1 MQSTSGSPGPNM
13 GRGILRSAP
22 DSASVSLMTDPS
34 EPNLRY
40 ENPERPPVSSALPP
54 LPQIRRP
61 IIIWLVPILT
71 FVSVLSSVPALVLTY
86 QKWDSVRDGLEKQL
100 ADLQP
105 DYSASDVRTAVLV
118 GLIVMVGFGIAFSLF
133 ELRASVRLLDKRR
146 GARTALLWLAAFHVP
161 LVAVTAQLRDLGQ
174 LSHNAA
180 WVQGVCLV
188 LAVAV
193 AYWIGVGKWLKAVTR
208 QGPIPLRPSTDGR

>member
-1 MQSTSGSPGPNM
+1 
-13 GRGILRSAP
+13 
-22 DSASVSLMTDPS
+22 MTDPS
-34 EPNLRY
+34 DPSPRHEGPQ
-40 ENPERPPVSSALPP
+40 RPAVTSALPP

-61 IIIWLVPILT
+61 LIVWLVPILT
-71 FVSVLSSVPALVLTY
+71 VISVLSSAPALVLTY
-86 QKWDSVRDGLEKQL
+86 QKWDSVRSDLQKQL

-105 DYSASDVRTAVLV
+105 DYSADDVRVAVLI
-118 GLIVMVGFGIAFSLF
+118 GLIVMVGFGILFSLA

-146 GARTALLWLAAFHVP
+146 GARTALLWLAVFHVP
-161 LVAVTAQLRDLGQ
+161 LVAFTAQLRDLGQ

-193 AYWIGVGKWLKAVTR
+193 AYWISVGRWLTAVRR
-208 QGPIPLRPSTDGR
+208 QGPIPLRPSTDRR

>member
-1 MQSTSGSPGPNM
+1 
-13 GRGILRSAP
+13 
-22 DSASVSLMTDPS
+22 MTDPG
-34 EPNLRY
+34 EPSHRY

-61 IIIWLVPILT
+61 KIVWLVPILT
-71 FVSVLSSVPALVLTY
+71 FASVLSSVPALVLTY
-86 QKWDSVRDGLEKQL
+86 QKVDAVRRGLEKQL

-105 DYSASDVRTAVLV
+105 DYSADDVRVAVLV
-118 GLIVMVGFGIAFSLF
+118 GLIVMVGFGILFSLA

-146 GARTALLWLAAFHVP
+146 GARTALLWLAIFHVP
-161 LVAVTAQLRDLGQ
+161 LIAFMAQLRDIGQ
-174 LSHNAA
+174 LSSNAA

-193 AYWIGVGKWLKAVTR
+193 AYWIGVGRWLAAVQR
-208 QGPIPLRPSTDGR
+208 QGPIPLRPSTDRR

>member
-1 MQSTSGSPGPNM
+1 
-13 GRGILRSAP
+13 
-22 DSASVSLMTDPS
+22 MTDPPGPS
-34 EPNLRY
+34 HRY

-61 IIIWLVPILT
+61 TIVWLVPILT
-71 FVSVLSSVPALVLTY
+71 FTSVISSVPALVLTY
-86 QKWDSVRDGLEKQL
+86 RKVDAVRRELEKQL

-105 DYSASDVRTAVLV
+105 DYSADDVRVAVLV
-118 GLIVMVGFGIAFSLF
+118 GLIVMVGFGILFSLA

-146 GARTALLWLAAFHVP
+146 GARTALLWFAIFHVP
-161 LVAVTAQLRDLGQ
+161 LVAFMAQLRDIGQ
-174 LSHNAA
+174 LSYNAA

-193 AYWIGVGKWLKAVTR
+193 AYWIGVGRWLAAVQR
-208 QGPIPLRPSTDGR
+208 QGPIPLRPSTDRR

>member
-1 MQSTSGSPGPNM
+1 
-13 GRGILRSAP
+13 
-22 DSASVSLMTDPS
+22 MTDPAD
-34 EPNLRY
+34 PNFRY
-40 ENPERPPVSSALPP
+40 ENPQRPAVTSALPP

-61 IIIWLVPILT
+61 LIVWLVPILT
-71 FVSVLSSVPALVLTY
+71 FASVLSSVPALVLTY
-86 QKWDSVRDGLEKQL
+86 RKWDAVRSALEKQL

-105 DYSASDVRTAVLV
+105 DYSADDVRVAVLV
-118 GLIVMVGFGIAFSLF
+118 GLIVMVGFGIVFSLA

-161 LVAVTAQLRDLGQ
+161 LIAITAQLRDLGQ

-180 WVQGVCLV
+180 WVQGGCLV

-193 AYWIGVGKWLKAVTR
+193 AYWISVGRWLKAVTR
-208 QGPIPLRPSTDGR
+208 QGPIPLRPSTDRR

>member
-1 MQSTSGSPGPNM
+1 
-13 GRGILRSAP
+13 
-22 DSASVSLMTDPS
+22 MTDRE

-40 ENPERPPVSSALPP
+40 ENPERPPVSSTLPP

-61 IIIWLVPILT
+61 IIVWLVPILT

-86 QKWDSVRDGLEKQL
+86 RRWDSVRNGLEKQL

-105 DYSASDVRTAVLV
+105 DYSADDVRVAVLV
-118 GLIVMVGFGIAFSLF
+118 GLIVMVGFAILFSLA

-146 GARTALLWLAAFHVP
+146 GARTALLWFAAFHVP
-161 LVAVTAQLRDLGQ
+161 LIAVTAQLRDLGQ

-188 LAVAV
+188 LAVAT
-193 AYWIGVGKWLKAVTR
+193 AYWIGVGRWLRAVQR
-208 QGPIPLRPSTDGR
+208 QGPIPLRPSTDRR

>member
-1 MQSTSGSPGPNM
+1 
-13 GRGILRSAP
+13 
-22 DSASVSLMTDPS
+22 MTDQG

-40 ENPERPPVSSALPP
+40 ESPQRPKVTSALPP
-54 LPQIRRP
+54 LPQIKRP

-71 FVSVLSSVPALVLTY
+71 LASVLSSVPALVLTY

-105 DYSASDVRTAVLV
+105 DYSAGDVRTAVLV

-146 GARTALLWLAAFHVP
+146 GARTALLWFAAFHVP
-161 LVAVTAQLRDLGQ
+161 LVAVMSQLRDLGE
-174 LSHNAA
+174 LSHNLA

-188 LAVAV
+188 LAVGV
-193 AYWIGVGKWLKAVTR
+193 AYWIGVGRWLKAVTR
-208 QGPIPLRPSTDGR
+208 QGPIPLRPSSDLR